1 MKKTIRLTE
10 SDIRRMVMET
20 MDAWEDAINKKNQ
33 DQEFRHRYGIG
44 QGWPHYDHEDYDNG
58 IWQDDDGKCWTVY
71 PGERQATC
79 LDDEIYESR
88 GLGYGLSDGEKH
100 KVRDEHNDM
109 RKDSHFTGRGVKGKP
124 GEKSKKTYDI
134 FKREGDKRNP
144 WSKTLKKGGAADWVA
159 NMQDDDTLDEAVTRA
174 IRKYL
179 K

>member
-20 MDAWEDAINKKNQ
+20 MDAWEDAIYKKNQ
-33 DQEFRHRYGIG
+33 DKEFRHRYGLG

-58 IWQDDDGKCWTVY
+58 IWQDDDGKYWTVY

-79 LDDEIYESR
+79 LDD
-88 GLGYGLSDGEKH
+88 
-100 KVRDEHNDM
+100 V
-109 RKDSHFTGRGVKGKP
+109 
-124 GEKSKKTYDI
+124 
-134 FKREGDKRNP
+134 
-144 WSKTLKKGGAADWVA
+144 
-159 NMQDDDTLDEAVTRA
+159 DDTFDGGSLDEAVTRA